1 MTLLL
6 SASDYLT
13 HGNIRFCFL
22 IIIENLKTHF
32 SNEEFTQ
39 STVANSI
46 YHKLKEYWL
55 IIDESSQI
63 SALLDSCIKLIAFD
77 NNDEKKK
84 VKDLILEL
92 TEYYEV
98 SQVQITDNATTGDK
112 IINTYNYFC
121 HLQIGRA
128 SC

>member
-1 MTLLL
+1 M
-6 SASDYLT
+6 
-13 HGNIRFCFL
+13 
-22 IIIENLKTHF
+22 ETHF

-46 YHKLKEYWL
+46 YYKLKEYWL
-55 IIDESSQI
+55 IVDESSQI
-63 SALLDSCIKLIAFD
+63 SALLDPYIKLIAFD

-98 SQVQITDNATTGDK
+98 SQVQITDNATTSDE
-112 IINTYNYFC
+112 IINTHNYFC
-121 HLQIGRA
+121 RFR
-128 SC
+128 